1 MTIDDNSLIFCYQ
14 KSQVYVDVKDDVDDD
29 DDDPYKKY
37 LEILAE
43 KA

>member
-14 KSQVYVDVKDDVDDD
+14 RSQVYVDVKDDVGDDD
-29 DDDPYKKY
+29 DLYKKY

>member
-14 KSQVYVDVKDDVDDD
+14 RSQVYDDVKDDVDDD
-29 DDDPYKKY
+29 DDPHKKY

>member
-29 DDDPYKKY
+29 DPYKKD